1 MIETAADNGG
11 MLRAMLRVG
20 GASVARQ
27 QLALAAALGCDR
39 VICLSREPSAE
50 LTELQGIAEKGG
62 ARFHLIANARGLAGL
77 ITAAD
82 DVMVF
87 ADGLFASTAEAA
99 ALLELGNVVLVQPI
113 DAGLAAGFERI
124 DMQHAAGGAMRIP
137 GRLVERLVELPSDCD
152 AASALLRIALQAGIA
167 QRPIPDAGSN
177 GRFWTL
183 VRSDADAHALEPQWI
198 RQRTRE
204 AGPHN
209 LTRILALAGVRA
221 FGPAL
226 LHGGAGPGTLGV
238 AALAVMLMGLGAGW
252 FGHSVLALL
261 FVALAT
267 LAQEAWA
274 LVGRIEDDEREL
286 ADTSWKISVFGLIL
300 DAALILLIVWHR
312 AGSQPEPA
320 PVPLLVRAF
329 PPVMLLGLLR
339 VVSRTLSARWAVLLQ
354 DRLILALVLAV
365 AAAAGS
371 LGSLVYAVGILLL
384 IVGIAWPAADSRLTR
399 P

>member
-11 MLRAMLRVG
+11 NLRALLRVG
-20 GASVARQ
+20 GVSVARQ

-39 VICLSREPSAE
+39 VVCVARDSSPDLG
-50 LTELQGIAEKGG
+50 ELQGAAEKGG
-62 ARFHLIANARGLAGL
+62 ARFHQIVNARGLAGL

-99 ALLELGNVVLVQPI
+99 ALLEPGNVVLVQPI
-113 DAGLAAGFERI
+113 DRGLAGGFERI
-124 DMQHAAGGAMRIP
+124 DTLHAAGGAMRIP
-137 GRLVERLVELPSDCD
+137 GRLVERLAELPADCD
-152 AASALLRIALQAGIA
+152 VVSALLRIALQAGIA
-167 QRPIPDAGSN
+167 QRPIPDPGAS

-204 AGPHN
+204 AGPRN
-209 LTRILALAGVRA
+209 LTRVLSLTGVRA

-238 AALAVMLMGLGAGW
+238 AAGAVKLMGLGAGW
-252 FGHSVLALL
+252 FGHGVLALL
-261 FVALAT
+261 FLALAA
-267 LAQEAWA
+267 LVQDIWA
-274 LVGRIEDDEREL
+274 LVARIEDDDREI
-286 ADTSWKISVFGLIL
+286 AAAGWKVGVFGWAL
-300 DAALILLIVWHR
+300 DAVMIFVMVWNA
-312 AGSQPEPA
+312 AGPPA
-320 PVPLLVRAF
+320 ASAPLPMLVRLF
-329 PPVMLLGLLR
+329 PPVMLVGLLR
-339 VVSRTLSARWAVLLQ
+339 VVSRTLSTRWAVLLR
-354 DRLILALVLAV
+354 DRLILALVLAIAV
-365 AAAAGS
+365 AAGS
-371 LGSLVYAVGILLL
+371 LNSLVYIAGILLL